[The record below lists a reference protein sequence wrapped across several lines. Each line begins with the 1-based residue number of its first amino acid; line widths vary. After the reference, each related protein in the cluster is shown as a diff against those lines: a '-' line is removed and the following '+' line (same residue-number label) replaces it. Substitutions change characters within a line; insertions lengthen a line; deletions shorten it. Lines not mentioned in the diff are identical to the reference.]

1 MEIDKITSHDY
12 KEIYDHISFIS
23 SSVIC
28 VELVHFT
35 SHSIRFMSLATGEL
49 QDQSN
54 NKPFIYASIFTAL
67 YLGAYLVIRD
77 LYKTSPNK

>member
-1 MEIDKITSHDY
+1 MITKRFTIIYLSLAPALFALSWYISHR
-12 KEIYDHISFIS
+12 IQ
-23 SSVIC
+23 
-28 VELVHFT
+28 
-35 SHSIRFMSLATGEL
+35 IRFMSLATGEL